1 MIKEF
6 EISYNNINV
15 EKIHKIFKKINLIC
29 KKEKTLMKRKTYE
42 FKNDIRRRWARVRD
56 EGNKITM
63 TIKEVLK
70 EDEKNINNILE
81 YELTVNDFKTAC
93 LFLEECGMLERNYI
107 ENYRE
112 EWINEDNTIFVTIDY
127 FPFLNP
133 YIEIEGKNEEIV
145 KEYSNLLGF
154 DFSKHYGGGYIGDF
168 YKIQYNLPENFEY
181 PNSLV
186 FNMKNIFILN

>member
-1 MIKEF
+1 
-6 EISYNNINV
+6 
-15 EKIHKIFKKINLIC
+15 
-29 KKEKTLMKRKTYE
+29 
-42 FKNDIRRRWARVRD
+42 
-56 EGNKITM
+56 
-63 TIKEVLK
+63 
-70 EDEKNINNILE
+70 
-81 YELTVNDFKTAC
+81 
-93 LFLEECGMLERNYI
+93 MLERNYI

-145 KEYSNLLGF
+145 KKYSDLLGF
-154 DFSKHYGGGYIGDF
+154 DFSEHYGGGYIGDF